1 MEDNEIQAVQQALT
15 MIHQDIESDV
25 KDMKDRKPNKSSEKK
40 ISRYEDKLENLIQWK
55 LGLKNK
61 LTEYIEKYEHEIHF
75 EKLTVKF
82 INLDQQYSTVIQ
94 NLYKL
99 RQVGNPEIT
108 FIETPY
114 SQHKDLKAAKVNVT
128 EFLSENFLYT
138 FIKWIE
144 TAYEEKGVPVHL
156 INNQMKYALP
166 HSVHTRLVE
175 QHPENSRTVSD
186 EINFLLK
193 HSTD

>member
-25 KDMKDRKPNKSSEKK
+25 KDMMDRKPNKSSEKK
-40 ISRYEDKLENLIQWK
+40 ISRHEDKLENLIQWK

-94 NLYKL
+94 NLDKL

-114 SQHKDLKAAKVNVT
+114 TQHKDLKAAKVNVT

-166 HSVHTRLVE
+166 HGIHTRLVE
-175 QHPENSRTVSD
+175 QHPENSS
-186 EINFLLK
+186 L
-193 HSTD
+193 